1 MSAPFPGMDPFLE
14 SPAYWRRLHQC
25 FITYWRDWLLD
36 HLPDHYE
43 VRIDERLS
51 VVDEEAERKDMLPD
65 LSVSQ
70 SYPLPHQLVHE
81 AAVAVLDKE
90 PVTRQLKYLQTAPE
104 AYLRVLHRP
113 DASLIAVLELL
124 SPTNKSGQGRRDY
137 LLKRQELLQ
146 EPVHLVE
153 LDLLLG
159 GTRLPI
165 KGKFPVGDY
174 HAFVSTE
181 IVGPSARCIPG
192 SYPSRSLAFV
202 SPSSRPIPTWC
213 SIFRACS
220 PMRTSV
226 AGTSGIC
233 PMPPLRRFPSPRRMP
248 GGLRNGSPS
257 GENRPLSDRMT
268 RGSLLRER
276 RES

>member
-1 MSAPFPGMDPFLE
+1 MSGPFPGMDPFLE
-14 SPAYWRRLHQC
+14 SPAYWRDFHQC

-70 SYPLPHQLVHE
+70 SHPLPHQLVHE

-159 GTRLPI
+159 GTRLPL
-165 KGKFPVGDY
+165 KGKFPAGDY
-174 HAFVSTE
+174 HAFVSRGDRRPECEVYSWKLSEPFTR
-181 IVGPSARCIPG
+181 IRLPIKPPDPDVVFDLPG
-192 SYPSRSLAFV
+192 LFAHAYQRG
-202 SPSSRPIPTWC
+202 RY
-213 SIFRACS
+213 FRDLPYA
-220 PMRTSV
+220 
-226 AGTSGIC
+226 AA
-233 PMPPLRRFPSPRRMP
+233 PPV
-248 GGLRNGSPS
+248 
-257 GENRPLSDRMT
+257 PLSKANARWVA
-268 RGSLLRER
+268 ER
-276 RES
+276 LAQWRK